1 MPPQKGKRGRKRKGG
16 KTEEDSDDEET
27 VPMRKASKKR
37 DDNYVWEEGDYEEV
51 EVASK
56 KGRKKNAVVWNDNDC
71 RADVCLR
78 PPGTSRSVL
87 T

>member
-1 MPPQKGKRGRKRKGG
+1 MPPKKGKGVRKRRGG
-16 KTEEDSDDEET
+16 MTEEDSDDEET
-27 VPMRKASKKR
+27 VPMRKASKKK

-51 EVASK
+51 EAAPK

-78 PPGTSRSVL
+78 PPGTSRLVL

>member
-1 MPPQKGKRGRKRKGG
+1 
-16 KTEEDSDDEET
+16 
-27 VPMRKASKKR
+27 MRKASKKK

-51 EVASK
+51 EAAPK

-78 PPGTSRSVL
+78 PPGTSRLVL